1 MSKVIISFQGTTFEI
16 QCNKEDKMKNIFKI
30 FANKVGVHLEC
41 LYFLY
46 GGKTVNLD
54 SKFQEII
61 I

>member
-30 FANKVGVHLEC
+30 FANKVGVHLES

-46 GGKTVNLD
+46 G
-54 SKFQEII
+54 
-61 I
+61 